1 VPDKL
6 DGVAHHPSPVT
17 GAPVLDE
24 ATGWL
29 DCRVA
34 AEHPAGDHVL
44 LVAEVV
50 DAGVQHEAKTLT
62 LEETG
67 FRYAG

>member
-1 VPDKL
+1 
-6 DGVAHHPSPVT
+6 VT